1 MKFLL
6 RNTVIYAFSL
16 FLLPNVFSGLQ
27 VHGSLVIYA
36 IGGLILTLMYLV
48 LKPII
53 NIISIPLNIAT
64 LGLFSLL
71 VNLLILYLLTVFV
84 PNITISPFT
93 FQGFTFVGFTIPHL
107 HLGVFGAYV
116 IIAVGLAIISG
127 TFRWSVQ
134 K

>member
-16 FLLPNVFSGLQ
+16 FLLPNAFPGLV
-27 VHGSLVIYA
+27 VHGDLIIYI
-36 IGGLILTLMYLV
+36 IGGLVLTIMYLV

-84 PNITISPFT
+84 PNITISPFY
-93 FQGFTFVGFTIPHL
+93 FHGFSLLGFTIPHL
-107 HLGVFGAYV
+107 HLGIFGAYV
-116 IIAVGLAIISG
+116 IIAIGLATISG